1 MAGYIMTLS
10 DIDSLTYCVKTGTYS
25 TNLGTPKG
33 NWMTYH
39 EGTFADYLSMKPG
52 DSIYFFIKRK
62 IYGIGKLIE
71 IHSEC
76 RFLNYIGADRP
87 VDYSKKNY
95 KKLEPLLDEGTA
107 NNRCL
112 CVFEPSPLFFLNGVD
127 MDDALNSNPDR
138 FRMLRAMWKVS
149 FIKVDDDENQA
160 LMDIILKRNEEDLL
174 LNKNAYPFSKAL
186 HD

>member
-76 RFLNYIGADRP
+76 RFC
-87 VDYSKKNY
+87 
-95 KKLEPLLDEGTA
+95 LLYTS
-107 NNRCL
+107 
-112 CVFEPSPLFFLNGVD
+112 PSPR
-127 MDDALNSNPDR
+127 DA
-138 FRMLRAMWKVS
+138 
-149 FIKVDDDENQA
+149 
-160 LMDIILKRNEEDLL
+160 
-174 LNKNAYPFSKAL
+174 
-186 HD
+186 